1 MQHLRDLLD
10 REIET
15 LAIQTN
21 TVISANTAAASEWAF
36 RFQTFGE
43 AKLSE
48 ILLFGSEVGLGVPGV
63 KQRKA
68 GPFTAAKFE
77 PPQREA
83 RYQRGMLQDA
93 NGRNFIPKP
102 DLTRYYRRTRNCL
115 WNGTTIC
122 QAPCRPIWHHSVKRG
137 FGF

>member
-68 GPFTAAKFE
+68 VRLRLLNSNRPNAKLVISAGCCRTPTVEISF
-77 PPQREA
+77 
-83 RYQRGMLQDA
+83 
-93 NGRNFIPKP
+93 RNLI
-102 DLTRYYRRTRNCL
+102 
-115 WNGTTIC
+115 
-122 QAPCRPIWHHSVKRG
+122 
-137 FGF
+137 

>member
-21 TVISANTAAASEWAF
+21 TVISGNTAAASEWAF

-48 ILLFGSEVGLGVPGV
+48 MLG
-63 KQRKA
+63 
-68 GPFTAAKFE
+68 AAKDLGHDDTE
-77 PPQREA
+77 PPA
-83 RYQRGMLQDA
+83 LAFISVDDA
-93 NGRNFIPKP
+93 WMSAS
-102 DLTRYYRRTRNCL
+102 RRDWVEKTTLSSMRS
-115 WNGTTIC
+115 NGTTRL
-122 QAPCRPIWHHSVKRG
+122 AAKRISMTNQTFLVDQNG
-137 FGF
+137 